1 MTMSTQAR
9 RNRLVLVAVGV
20 GIVAAL
26 LVLARGALFPFILTG
41 ILAYILY
48 PIVSAVESR
57 MPGRRRWPDISRI
70 VAIWLIFLLSL
81 AVIAGIAAVAVPP
94 TLSQAA
100 DFVDE
105 VPDYYGRAPRG
116 DRGLERRVYGAG
128 PRRRQAADRGVRR
141 EQRLDPDYRRRAP
154 WCCARLARSPT
165 SSRR

>member
-26 LVLARGALFPFILTG
+26 LLIARAALFPFILTG

-48 PIVSAVESR
+48 PIVSALESR
-57 MPGRRRWPDISRI
+57 MPGRRRWPALSRI
-70 VAIWLIFLLSL
+70 VAIWLIFASVLVVL
-81 AVIAGIAAVAVPP
+81 AGIGTLVVPP

-105 VPDYYGRAPRG
+105 VPDYYGSRPRG
-116 DRGLERRVYGAG
+116 DRRLERRVY
-128 PRRRQAADRGVRR
+128 
-141 EQRLDPDYRRRAP
+141 
-154 WCCARLARSPT
+154 
-165 SSRR
+165 